1 MLLKVLI
8 PLTLLIV
15 VFSSIP
21 ERVVGFYLSQR
32 NDLRENSGRL
42 YTTQDYLQRVEEM
55 RNRAL
60 AIRHDLRLAEE
71 GIRSLD
77 ELLAFLK
84 LNSSVLLSRD
94 QFISIYR
101 WLPRDHAALL
111 VSQEDFI
118 NLLYAGKLAS
128 VACDYRAGFVAF
140 DFLNSDSR
148 SLRYIEVADRWF
160 HPNRSGL
167 VFLSRQRDIELL
179 QVYPGYSPELFYN
192 SLDSLELE
200 YHWQFDRSFLTDMA
214 DRLYY
219 IAMPSSAELL
229 IVTQQDSLFDIWR
242 YTPGTQALEPTTPWW
257 ER

>member
-1 MLLKVLI
+1 M
-8 PLTLLIV
+8 
-15 VFSSIP
+15 FSSVP

-42 YTTQDYLQRVEEM
+42 YTTQEYLHRVEEM

-71 GIRSLD
+71 GIHSLD
-77 ELLAFLK
+77 ELLDFLV
-84 LNSSVLLSRD
+84 NNNSVLLSRD

-101 WLPRDHAALL
+101 WLPQDHAALL
-111 VSQEDFI
+111 VPQDELTG
-118 NLLYAGKLAS
+118 LLYAGQLAS

-140 DFLNSDSR
+140 DFLDDDSR

-179 QVYPGYSPELFYN
+179 KVYPGYSPALFY
-192 SLDSLELE
+192 SLLDSLVTE

-214 DRLYY
+214 DNLHY
-219 IAMPSSAELL
+219 IAIPSTAELL

-242 YTPGTQALEPTTPWW
+242 YTPGTQALEPSIPWW

>member
-1 MLLKVLI
+1 M
-8 PLTLLIV
+8 
-15 VFSSIP
+15 FSSIP

-32 NDLRENSGRL
+32 NELRENSGRL
-42 YTTQDYLQRVEEM
+42 YTTQEYLQRVEEM

-77 ELLAFLK
+77 ELFAFLQ
-84 LNSSVLLSRD
+84 NNNSVLLSRD

-111 VSQEDFI
+111 VPQEEFT
-118 NLLYAGKLAS
+118 NLLYVGQLAN

-140 DFLNSDSR
+140 DFLDDDSR

-167 VFLSRQRDIELL
+167 VFLSRQRDIELM
-179 QVYPGYSPELFYN
+179 QVYPGYAPEQFY
-192 SLDSLELE
+192 SILDSLTLE

-214 DRLYY
+214 DRLHY

-242 YTPGTQALEPTTPWW
+242 YTPATQALEPSTPWW